1 MDFRS
6 GRPRSPRRRRHTD
19 SKLPSLAVIRWRNAD
34 GTEAAGHPLPR
45 PHAEAL
51 LRAFEAQF
59 PEPTF
64 WLEAP
69 SALQGDPS
77 D

>member
-6 GRPRSPRRRRHTD
+6 GRPRYRRRRTD
-19 SKLPSLAVIRWRNAD
+19 RRPPALAVIRWKHAD

-45 PHAEAL
+45 AQAEAL
-51 LRAFEAQF
+51 LKAFEAQF

-64 WLEAP
+64 WLDVP
-69 SALQGDPS
+69 PALGNEPADS
-77 D
+77 